1 MVIKKRVF
9 GSAGIIAVVLLSSA
23 RYDHAD
29 QVYKTQINSIDGTE
43 EINGKRFFADSVAG
57 KMLIINF
64 WASYDATSRINNFD
78 LVALADE
85 FRYKNFYNGD
95 GLDVVSISLDRYKS
109 PLRQAIL
116 TDGTSEFHHI
126 CDYQGLDSEL
136 ARSFD
141 VNGPVN
147 MLVDADGKVV
157 ARDFNVSQ
165 LRSTLEILES
175 KAK

>member
-1 MVIKKRVF
+1 MQYD
-9 GSAGIIAVVLLSSA
+9 SAN
-23 RYDHAD
+23 
-29 QVYKTQINSIDGTE
+29 QMYKTQINSIDGVE
-43 EINGKRFFADSVAG
+43 ELDGKIFSADSVEG

-85 FRYKNFYNGD
+85 YRDKSFYKGE
-95 GLDVVSISLDRYKS
+95 GLDVVSISLDRYKT
-109 PLRQAIL
+109 PLRQAIQ
-116 TDGTSEFHHI
+116 TDGTTAFHHI
-126 CDYQGLDSEL
+126 CDYQGLESEI

-147 MLVDADGKVV
+147 MLVDAEGQVV

-165 LRSTLEILES
+165 LKSTLEMLEA
-175 KAK
+175 KAE